1 MSLSG
6 ETREVLDRIG
16 RRGGDVAGSLTGK
29 RDAPKDVLYQVCKRL
44 FDVVASALLIVL
56 LSPAFLYIS
65 YLIRR
70 QDGGPVFFRQHR
82 HGLNGSTFRIFKFRT
97 MTAEA
102 SAGGFVQCRQGDARV
117 TPLGHLLRRT
127 SLDELPQLF
136 NVFRGEMSL
145 VGPRPHAVAH
155 DLEFCDI
162 LDHYWQ
168 RYRVLPGMT
177 GLAQVRGS
185 RGVTL
190 DENAMAE
197 RLSSDLE
204 YVQRAS
210 LWLDLTILFDT
221 VGVVVRGENAV

>member
-6 ETREVLDRIG
+6 ETHQVSDRIH
-16 RRGGDVAGSLTGK
+16 RCGGKFASSLTVK
-29 RDAPKDVLYQVCKRL
+29 RDASRNGLYLASKRL
-44 FDVVASALLIVL
+44 LDIIVSTLLIVL
-56 LSPAFLYIS
+56 LSPAFLYIA

-82 HGLNGSTFRIFKFRT
+82 HGLNGSTFRIYKFRT
-97 MTAEA
+97 MTVEA
-102 SAGGFVQCRQGDARV
+102 SAGGFAQCRQGDARV
-117 TPLGHLLRRT
+117 TALGHLLRRT

-136 NVFRGEMSL
+136 NVLWGDMSL

-190 DENAMAE
+190 DEHAMAK

-210 LWLDLTILFDT
+210 LWLDLTIL
-221 VGVVVRGENAV
+221 VGTIDVVVRGENAI